1 MAYKKRS
8 IILGDYDT
16 AVHGLWTLTGWEFPE
31 PELAENLVEVPG
43 RVLGPLDLSTAL
55 TGGEP
60 RYKAR
65 PLSATLESS
74 EGTREARAARISEMV
89 NLLHGQRLQIILPDH
104 PNHYAVGRLSVRMLY
119 NTPAHASVEVLGTCE
134 PWLHAMD
141 ETNVQF
147 TATATERA
155 ATLRNSGAMPVVPLV
170 TISGQG
176 AAVQLRYGANSWT
189 LSAGDYKLPALRLT
203 PGDHVIHYSGTGTA
217 SITYRE
223 AVLR

>member
-1 MAYKKRS
+1 MARAKRT

-16 AVHGLWTLTGWEFPE
+16 AAHGLWTLTAWEFPE
-31 PELAENLVEVPG
+31 PDPVENLVQVPG
-43 RVLGPLDLSTAL
+43 RIQGPLDLSTAL

-60 RYKAR
+60 RYSSR
-65 PLSATLESS
+65 PLSITLESS
-74 EGTREARAARISEMV
+74 EGTREARGARISDMV
-89 NLLHGQRLQIILPDH
+89 NRLHGQRLQIILPDH

-119 NTPAHASVEVLGTCE
+119 NDPAHASVEVLGTCE
-134 PWLHAMD
+134 PWLYARD
-141 ETNVQF
+141 ETAVPL
-147 TATATERA
+147 TATTAEQA

-170 TISGQG
+170 TISGAS
-176 AAVQLRYGANSWT
+176 AAVQLRYGVNSWT

-203 PGDHVIHYSGTGTA
+203 PGDHVIYYSGAGTA